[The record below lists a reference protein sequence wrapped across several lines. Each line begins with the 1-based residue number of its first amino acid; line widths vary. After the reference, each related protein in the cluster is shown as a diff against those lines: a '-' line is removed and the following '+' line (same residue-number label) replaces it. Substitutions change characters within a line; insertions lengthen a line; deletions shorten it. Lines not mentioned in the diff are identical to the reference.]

1 MCTHCQHSTEWMI
14 TARDSRGC
22 LGQPINGFVMNSFA
36 YVQQVS
42 QPWREKLEKLN
53 YGTNS
58 YIGINERRCTSWQ
71 NHLKM
76 WCIYWVMSFK
86 HWKHFSACEDHM
98 HIRLLPDYSMLNWC
112 DSFSGAMVI
121 GYRYAQEKDS
131 KWEQMIYLWRGLTL
145 KQILENECI
154 GHPLTKTQLMMCQA
168 ATIMASFWFSRNF
181 WSLVSI
187 FFFLALFTLLVIWLF
202 RL

>member
-1 MCTHCQHSTEWMI
+1 MPAQYRMNDHCPGLKEVPGTANQLICYEFICICSTSV
-14 TARDSRGC
+14 TA
-22 LGQPINGFVMNSFA
+22 F
-36 YVQQVS
+36 
-42 QPWREKLEKLN
+42 WREKLEKLN

-58 YIGINERRCTSWQ
+58 YIGINEKMCTSWQ

-86 HWKHFSACEDHM
+86 HWKHISACEDYM

-112 DSFSGAMVI
+112 DSFNGAIVI
-121 GYRYAQEKDS
+121 WYTYVQE

-145 KQILENECI
+145 KQILENERI

-181 WSLVSI
+181 WSLVII